1 MYLIILRPWPL
12 LIQFRWRV
20 NLSYLYSRISSFLC
34 SSDALVTFLTII
46 ITIITA
52 IGMKVSLARPS
63 LPGRR
68 VAILLSLC
76 SFVSYVKGQTC
87 YYPNGNASTSTDF
100 PCSLEAD
107 SPCCPQGWQCLS
119 NGLCYLENENYL
131 GRYTCT
137 DQTWQ
142 STACP
147 QICTYGNPSMSNR
160 YVP

>member
-1 MYLIILRPWPL
+1 MYSIILRPLPL
-12 LIQFRWRV
+12 LIRFRWRV

-34 SSDALVTFLTII
+34 SSDALVTFVIVII
-46 ITIITA
+46 IV
-52 IGMKVSLARPS
+52 MKVSLAFPS
-63 LPGRR
+63 LPARR
-68 VAILLSLC
+68 VALVLSLC
-76 SFVSYVKGQTC
+76 SLVFSVQGQTC

-142 STACP
+142 SSACP
-147 QICTYGNPSMSNR
+147 QICTYGNPSMSDQ
-160 YVP
+160 YVS